1 MNKSIFTG
9 LLGLAFAT
17 PTLAADSINLKDVI
31 VVANRIPQ
39 SRDSVIG
46 DVSIIT
52 REEIERAG
60 QSTITELLS
69 SQPGIEMDSTGG
81 VGSTSFIRIRG
92 NNSQSVVVLID
103 GMRVTSATSGTT
115 NFSQIALSQIDRVE
129 ILRGPASSL
138 YGADAIGGVI
148 QIFTQKGKNQPNATL
163 TAGYGS
169 NNTKDISATFSAS
182 NDTTAAYFGVNS
194 LNSDGISS
202 VSVNTGYDRDNDAFR
217 NFTINGN
224 VSHQLTE
231 GHEIAANI
239 YSSSGRYNTD
249 NSNAPAFN
257 DNAQQILSLNSK
269 NKLTD
274 YWQSSLTLGES
285 KDKQYSEGASFGNSS
300 LNTKQTQLYW
310 QNDIKLP
317 VGNLILAYDR
327 IEDKVNGNVDF
338 SEKKRTN
345 NGYVGSYLVDHN
357 AHTLKF
363 GLRLDD
369 NSQFGNYT
377 TGNIGYGYKINSQWR
392 TTASYG
398 TAYRAPTFND
408 LYYPFS
414 DYSVTN
420 DPDPNNNY
428 VYTYEGN
435 ASLKPES
442 AKNSEISFTYD
453 QGHHRLSAT
462 AYENKISNLIVGS
475 NGTST
480 DGPANVG
487 QARIQGLTISYEG
500 WVENYHFRA
509 SADIQDPKNEE
520 TGKMLTRR
528 SKQHG
533 VIWMGAKWYGVE
545 LGSELVASG
554 SRYDDAANQFKL
566 DGYTLLNL
574 TAKYK
579 VDDSWTLNARINNV
593 FNRHYVLATTAF
605 SGNPDGPDFN
615 TPGTNL
621 FISARW
627 VPKQ

>member
-1 MNKSIFTG
+1 MKKTILASLLSSAFT
-9 LLGLAFAT
+9 APTFA
-17 PTLAADSINLKDVI
+17 AENINLDDVV

-46 DVSIIT
+46 DVSVIS

-69 SQPGIEMDSTGG
+69 TQPGIEMDSTGG

-92 NNSQSVVVLID
+92 NNSQSLVVLID
-103 GMRVTSATSGTT
+103 GMRVSSATSGTT
-115 NFSQIALSQIDRVE
+115 NFSQIALSQIDRIE

-148 QIFTQKGKNQPNATL
+148 QIFTQKGKNQPHATV

-169 NNTKDISATFSAS
+169 NNTKDISTTLSAS
-182 NDTTAAYFGVNS
+182 NDSTAAYLGVNS
-194 LNSDGISS
+194 LSTDGISS
-202 VSVNTGYDRDNDAFR
+202 LRTNTGYDSDNDSFK
-217 NFTINGN
+217 NLTINGN
-224 VSHQLTE
+224 ISHRLAE
-231 GHEIAANI
+231 GHEIGAQVYTTN
-239 YSSSGRYNTD
+239 GHYNTD

-257 DNAQQILSLNSK
+257 DNSQRIISLTSK

-274 YWQSSLTLGES
+274 YWQSSLTMGES
-285 KDKQYSEGASFGNSS
+285 KDKQYSEGQSFGSSS
-300 LNTKQTQLYW
+300 LQTKQAQIYW

-317 VGNLILAYDR
+317 LGNLILAYDR
-327 IEDKVNGNVDF
+327 IEDKVKGNVDF
-338 SEKKRTN
+338 SKKKRIN

-357 AHTLKF
+357 AHALKF

-377 TGNIGYGYKINSQWR
+377 TGNIGYGYKINSLWR

-428 VYTYEGN
+428 TYTYEGN
-435 ASLKPES
+435 PNLKPES
-442 AKNSEISFTYD
+442 SKNSEIALTYD

-462 AYENKISNLIVGS
+462 AYQNKISNLIVGS

-480 DGPANVG
+480 DAPANVG
-487 QARIQGLTISYEG
+487 QASIEGLTLSYEG

-509 SADIQDPKNEE
+509 SADLQDPKNED
-520 TGKMLTRR
+520 TKKQLPRR

-533 VIWMGAKWYGVE
+533 VIWVGKKWHDIE
-545 LGSELVASG
+545 LGSELIASG
-554 SRYDDAANQFKL
+554 SRYDDAANRFKL
-566 DGYTLLNL
+566 AGYTLLNL
-574 TAKYK
+574 TAMYQYNE
-579 VDDSWTLNARINNV
+579 SWSINARLNNV
-593 FNRHYVLATTAF
+593 FNRQYSLATSASSF
-605 SGNPDGPDFN
+605 NRNGPDYN

-627 VPKQ
+627 IPKQ

>member
-1 MNKSIFTG
+1 MKKTIFAC
-9 LLGLAFAT
+9 LLGLAFSNIT
-17 PTLAADSINLKDVI
+17 FAADDIHLKDVV

-39 SRDSVIG
+39 SRDNVIG
-46 DVSIIT
+46 DVSVIS
-52 REEIERAG
+52 REEIDRAG

-69 SQPGIEMDSTGG
+69 TQPGIEMDSTGG

-103 GMRVTSATSGTT
+103 GMRVSSATSGTT
-115 NFSQIALSQIDRVE
+115 NFSQIALSQIERIE

-148 QIFTQKGKNQPNATL
+148 QIFTQKGNGRPNASV

-169 NNTKDISATFSAS
+169 NNTKDISATLSAS
-182 NDTTAAYFGVNS
+182 NDSTAAYLGVNS
-194 LNSDGISS
+194 ISTDGISS
-202 VSVNTGYDRDNDAFR
+202 LSVNSGYDSDNDSFK
-217 NFTINGN
+217 NLTINAN
-224 VSHQLTE
+224 ISHQIND
-231 GHEIAANI
+231 GHAISGHVYKSN
-239 YSSSGRYNTD
+239 GRYNTD

-257 DNAQQILSLNSK
+257 DNAQQILSLQSK
-269 NKLTD
+269 NKVNN
-274 YWQSSLTLGES
+274 YWQSNLTIGES
-285 KDKQYSEGASFGNSS
+285 EDHQNSEGVSFGSS
-300 LNTKQTQLYW
+300 ALHTKQRQFYW
-310 QNDIKLP
+310 QNDIKMPL
-317 VGNLILAYDR
+317 GNLILAYDR
-327 IEDKVNGNVDF
+327 IEDKVKGNVDF
-338 SEKKRTN
+338 SQKKRTN
-345 NGYVGSYLVDHN
+345 NGYVGSYLVDHDN
-357 AHTLKF
+357 HALKF

-408 LYYPFS
+408 LFYPFS
-414 DYSVTN
+414 DYSYTYLGVIY
-420 DPDPNNNY
+420 P
-428 VYTYEGN
+428 YTYEGN
-435 ASLKPES
+435 SNLKPES
-442 AKNSEISFTYD
+442 SKNSEISITYD

-462 AYENKISNLIVGS
+462 AYENNISNLIVGS

-487 QARIQGLTISYEG
+487 QARIQGLTLSYEG
-500 WVENYHFRA
+500 WLDRYHVRA
-509 SADIQDPKNEE
+509 SADIQDPKNED
-520 TGKMLTRR
+520 TGKVLTRR

-533 VIWMGAKWYGVE
+533 VIWVGGKWSDLE
-545 LGSELVASG
+545 IGSEVIASG

-566 DGYTLLNL
+566 AGYTLLNL

-579 VDDSWTLNARINNV
+579 INESWNMNARVNNV

-605 SGNPDGPDFN
+605 SGNPNGPDFN

-621 FISARW
+621 FVSLRW
-627 VPKQ
+627 VPKP